1 MNPFSQKCLK
11 ISFSFTARVWFCL
24 LTYKA
29 CCVYY
34 LALCREKFVNPWS
47 IDFCYQ
53 FCFIHNNTHTTTI
66 ISRHDLLISFALS
79 LFKFRCAP
87 GYTGSPSS
95 PGGSCQECECDPLG
109 SLPVPCDPVTGIC
122 TCRPGATGPKCDGCE
137 QGHAR
142 EGMECV
148 CTYANL
154 IIASGGLVPFL
165 SHFQWERLAFFFFLI
180 FQHLVFPLFFS
191 SCFYSS
197 FSLYVHLLLFAC
209 CFCLHPTEPRTAEK
223 ILSLL

>member
-29 CCVYY
+29 CSVYY

-165 SHFQWERLAFFFFLI
+165 SHFQWERLAFFFF
-180 FQHLVFPLFFS
+180 FLFFN
-191 SCFYSS
+191 
-197 FSLYVHLLLFAC
+197 
-209 CFCLHPTEPRTAEK
+209 
-223 ILSLL
+223 I